1 MTDHMK
7 ELCEKFRCRNL
18 MEELAWYASYPPRGY
33 VRKGDTDLIQWV
45 MYMAYQKIKEAS
57 DGTAQT

>member
-1 MTDHMK
+1 MSDHMK

-18 MEELAWYASYPPRGY
+18 MEELAWYANYPPRGY

>member
-18 MEELAWYASYPPRGY
+18 MEELAWYADYPPRGY

-45 MYMAYQKIKEAS
+45 MYMAYQKIKGET